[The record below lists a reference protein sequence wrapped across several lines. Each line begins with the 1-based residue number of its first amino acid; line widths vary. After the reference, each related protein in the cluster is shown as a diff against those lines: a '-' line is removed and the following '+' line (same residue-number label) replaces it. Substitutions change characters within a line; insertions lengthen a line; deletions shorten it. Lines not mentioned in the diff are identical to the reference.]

1 MHIRRG
7 KWKHNGKTLGKR
19 REERHWVK
27 SKNSKKEWSM
37 GKEGGGKSNK
47 GWGLEARG
55 FTKKH
60 SFGNLVKAWSPT
72 LRIVRKPM
80 NKLIRGSNSSVRI
93 ILLVRLGTTGYI
105 LIDLIKLND
114 TWFCFF
120 FFSFFLFFCLSL
132 VTSKLRFLYLNII
145 SSDVCYNNGIV
156 TKVNAMH
163 SFFLERISTY
173 NIRSR

>member
-1 MHIRRG
+1 
-7 KWKHNGKTLGKR
+7 
-19 REERHWVK
+19 
-27 SKNSKKEWSM
+27 
-37 GKEGGGKSNK
+37 
-47 GWGLEARG
+47 
-55 FTKKH
+55 
-60 SFGNLVKAWSPT
+60 
-72 LRIVRKPM
+72 M

-120 FFSFFLFFCLSL
+120 FFSFFLFCLSL
-132 VTSKLRFLYLNII
+132 VTSKLRFLFLNII
-145 SSDVCYNNGIV
+145 SSDVCYNNGII
-156 TKVNAMH
+156 TKDDAMY